1 MLANNAETPAS
12 NVILFPVLNDQDKYA
27 YRA

>member
-12 NVILFPVLNDQDKYA
+12 NALLFPVLNDQDKYA